1 MKLVIASGYFNPLH
15 RGHVS
20 YLEEAKKLGDKLFVI
35 VNNDIQVKLKGSK
48 EFLDANERELIV
60 KALRVVDYVKISFS
74 HDKTVGPDLVDIKK
88 QFPKDK
94 LIFAKGGDR
103 VLGNL
108 PQSEIDAC
116 KNGNIEMVFNV
127 GEEKIQS
134 SSKILEKMHSK

>member
-60 KALRVVDYVKISFS
+60 KALRVVD
-74 HDKTVGPDLVDIKK
+74 
-88 QFPKDK
+88 
-94 LIFAKGGDR
+94 
-103 VLGNL
+103 
-108 PQSEIDAC
+108 
-116 KNGNIEMVFNV
+116 
-127 GEEKIQS
+127 
-134 SSKILEKMHSK
+134 

>member
-35 VNNDIQVKLKGSK
+35 VNNDMQVKLKGSK
-48 EFLDANERELIV
+48 EFLDEKERELIV
-60 KALRVVDYVKISFS
+60 KALRVVDFAQVSSS
-74 HDKTVGPDLVDIKK
+74 HDKSVGSDLVDIRKK
-88 QFPKDK
+88 FSKDK
-94 LIFAKGGDR
+94 LVFAKGGDR